1 MLRIAIQ
8 SKGRMSQESLDLLD
22 TVGVKLVLRE
32 SNPLLVRSSNFPAEV
47 MFCEKERIPDF
58 VAQGI
63 VDVGICGEYLAR
75 QAGTSEECIL
85 KRLGFN
91 KSTLS
96 LAVPRDAKYRGIEWF
111 VGKTIATP
119 YPDLL
124 TRYLKSRGVKATAQF
139 MREHVYMTPKVGI
152 ADAICDRVHS
162 GTSLMSE
169 NLKEVETVMTSEAIL
184 IATPNMT
191 PLNQMILEEFLLRI
205 DAIQAAVGKKFV
217 RMNIPTDNKDEIIS
231 ILPSVHRPSI
241 AHYQD
246 DDIIS
251 LSVVMDEKRLWDILE
266 RLKELGA
273 KEILICPID
282 KMIL

>member
-8 SKGRMSQESLDLLD
+8 SKGRMNQESLELLD
-22 TVGVKLVLRE
+22 SVGVKLSVRE
-32 SNPLLVRSSNFPAEV
+32 SNPILVRSSNFPAEV
-47 MFCEKERIPDF
+47 LFIEKDRIPEF

-75 QAGTSEECIL
+75 QAGTPDECII

-96 LAVPRDAKYRGIEWF
+96 LAIPRDAKYRGIEWF
-111 VGKTIATP
+111 IGKSIATP

-124 TRYLKSRGVKATAQF
+124 SRFLKSHGIKATARL
-139 MREHVYMTPKVGI
+139 MREHVYMAPKVGI
-152 ADAICDRVHS
+152 ADAICDRVYS

-184 IATPNMT
+184 IATPQMS
-191 PLNQMILEEFLLRI
+191 PLNQMILDEFLLRI
-205 DAIQAAVGKKFV
+205 DAIQEAVGKKFV
-217 RMNIPTDNKDEIIS
+217 RMNVPIANLDAIIG
-231 ILPSVHRPSI
+231 ILPALHYPSI
-241 AHYQD
+241 AKYQD
-246 DDIIS
+246 EEYMS
-251 LSVVMDEKRLWDILE
+251 VSVVMDEKRLWDILE

>member
-1 MLRIAIQ
+1 MC
-8 SKGRMSQESLDLLD
+8 QESLDLLD
-22 TVGVKLVLRE
+22 SVGVKLVLRE

-47 MFCEKERIPDF
+47 LFIEKDRIPEF

-63 VDVGICGEYLAR
+63 ADVGICGEYLAR
-75 QAGTSEECIL
+75 QAGTPDACII

-96 LAVPRDAKYRGIEWF
+96 LAIPRDAKYKGIEWF
-111 VGKTIATP
+111 MGKTIATP

-124 TRYLKSRGVKATAQF
+124 SRYLKSRGVKATTRL
-139 MREHVYMTPKVGI
+139 MREHVYMALKVGV
-152 ADAICDRVHS
+152 ADAICDRVYS
-162 GTSLMSE
+162 GTALMNE
-169 NLKEVETVMTSEAIL
+169 NLKEVETVMSSEAIL
-184 IATPNMT
+184 IATPNMK
-191 PLNQMILEEFLLRI
+191 PLNRMILDEFLLRI

-217 RMNIPTDNKDEIIS
+217 RMNITADKKDDITA

-246 DDIIS
+246 DDTIS

>member
-8 SKGRMSQESLDLLD
+8 SKGRMCQESLDLLD
-22 TVGVKLVLRE
+22 SVGVKLVLRE

-47 MFCEKERIPDF
+47 LFVEKDRIPEF

-63 VDVGICGEYLAR
+63 ADVGICGEYLAR
-75 QAGTSEECIL
+75 QAGTSDACII

-96 LAVPRDAKYRGIEWF
+96 LAILRDAKYKGIEWF
-111 VGKTIATP
+111 MGKTIATP

-124 TRYLKSRGVKATAQF
+124 SRYLKSRGVKATTRL
-139 MREHVYMTPKVGI
+139 MREHVYMALKVGV
-152 ADAICDRVHS
+152 ADAICDRVYS
-162 GTSLMSE
+162 GTALMNE

-184 IATPNMT
+184 IAAPNMN
-191 PLNQMILEEFLLRI
+191 PLNQMILDEFLLRI
-205 DAIQAAVGKKFV
+205 DAVQAAIGKKFV
-217 RMNIPTDNKDEIIS
+217 RMNVPADKKDEIIS

-246 DDIIS
+246 DNMVSI
-251 LSVVMDEKRLWDILE
+251 SVVMDEKRLWDILE

>member
-8 SKGRMSQESLDLLD
+8 SKGRMNQESLELLD
-22 TVGVKLVLRE
+22 SVGVKLSMRE

-47 MFCEKERIPDF
+47 LFIEKDRIPEF
-58 VAQGI
+58 VALGI
-63 VDVGICGEYLAR
+63 ADVGICGEYLAR
-75 QAGTSEECIL
+75 QAGTSDDCII

-96 LAVPRDAKYRGIEWF
+96 LAIPREVKYRGIDWF
-111 VGKTIATP
+111 AGKTIATP
-119 YPDLL
+119 YPELL
-124 TRYLKSRGVKATAQF
+124 TRFLKSRGVKATTRL
-139 MREHVYMTPKVGI
+139 MREHVYMAPKIGI
-152 ADAICDRVHS
+152 SDAICDRVYS

-184 IATPNMT
+184 IATPSMS
-191 PLNQMILEEFLLRI
+191 PLNRMILDEFLLRI

-217 RMNIPTDNKDEIIS
+217 RMNVPVDNVDRIVT
-231 ILPSVHRPSI
+231 ILPAIHQPSI
-241 AHYQD
+241 SQYCND
-246 DDIIS
+246 GFVS
-251 LSVVMDEKRLWDILE
+251 VSVVMDEKRLWDILE
-266 RLKELGA
+266 RFKELGA

>member
-1 MLRIAIQ
+1 
-8 SKGRMSQESLDLLD
+8 MSQESLDLLD

-139 MREHVYMTPKVGI
+139 MREHVYMAPKVGI

>member
-8 SKGRMSQESLDLLD
+8 SKGRMNQESLDLLES
-22 TVGVKLVLRE
+22 VGVKLVLRE

-47 MFCEKERIPDF
+47 LFVEKERIPEF

-63 VDVGICGEYLAR
+63 ADIGICGEYLAC
-75 QAGTSEECIL
+75 QAGTLDSCII

-96 LAVPRDAKYRGIEWF
+96 LAIPRDAKYKGIEWF
-111 VGKTIATP
+111 MGKTIATP

-124 TRYLKSRGVKATAQF
+124 LKYLKSQGVKAKARL
-139 MREHVYMTPKVGI
+139 MREHVYMAPKVGI

-162 GTSLMSE
+162 GTALMSE

-184 IATPNMT
+184 IAAPNMT
-191 PLNQMILEEFLLRI
+191 PLNRMILDEFLLRI

-217 RMNIPTDNKDEIIS
+217 RMNVPTSTLEQIIA
-231 ILPSVHRPSI
+231 ILPSVHRPSLS
-241 AHYQD
+241 HYQND
-246 DDIIS
+246 EFVS
-251 LSVVMDEKRLWDILE
+251 VSVVMDEKRLWDILE
-266 RLKELGA
+266 KLKSLGA

>member
-8 SKGRMSQESLDLLD
+8 SKGRMNQESLELLD
-22 TVGVKLVLRE
+22 SVGVKLSVRE
-32 SNPLLVRSSNFPAEV
+32 SNPILVRSSNFPAEV
-47 MFCEKERIPDF
+47 LFIEKDRIPEF

-75 QAGTSEECIL
+75 QAGTPDECII

-96 LAVPRDAKYRGIEWF
+96 LAIPRDAKYRGIEWF
-111 VGKTIATP
+111 IGKSIATP

-124 TRYLKSRGVKATAQF
+124 SRFLKSHGIKATARL
-139 MREHVYMTPKVGI
+139 MREHVYMAPKVGI
-152 ADAICDRVHS
+152 ADAICDRVYS

-184 IATPNMT
+184 IATPQMS
-191 PLNQMILEEFLLRI
+191 PLNQMILDEFLLRI
-205 DAIQAAVGKKFV
+205 DAIQEAVGKKFV
-217 RMNIPTDNKDEIIS
+217 RMNVPIANLDAIIG
-231 ILPSVHRPSI
+231 ILPALHSPSI
-241 AHYQD
+241 AKYQD
-246 DDIIS
+246 EEYMS
-251 LSVVMDEKRLWDILE
+251 VSVVMDEKRLWDILE

>member
-1 MLRIAIQ
+1 MC
-8 SKGRMSQESLDLLD
+8 QESLDLLD
-22 TVGVKLVLRE
+22 SVGVKLVLRE

-47 MFCEKERIPDF
+47 LFVEKDRIPEF

-63 VDVGICGEYLAR
+63 ADVGICGEYLAR
-75 QAGTSEECIL
+75 QAGTPDSCVI

-96 LAVPRDAKYRGIEWF
+96 LAIPRDAKYKGIEWF
-111 VGKTIATP
+111 IGKTIATP

-124 TRYLKSRGVKATAQF
+124 TRYLKTRGVKASTRL
-139 MREHVYMTPKVGI
+139 MREHVYMAPKIGI

-184 IATPNMT
+184 VATPTMT
-191 PLNQMILEEFLLRI
+191 PLNQMILDEFLLRI
-205 DAIQAAVGKKFV
+205 DALQAAVGKKFV
-217 RMNIPTDNKDEIIS
+217 RMNVPINMVDEIVE
-231 ILPSVHRPSI
+231 ILPSVHRPSLSRY
-241 AHYQD
+241 HD
-246 DDIIS
+246 DEWVS
-251 LSVVMDEKRLWDILE
+251 VSVVMDEKRLWDILE
-266 RLKELGA
+266 RLKTLGA

-282 KMIL
+282 KMII